1 MNKQSKTHL
10 IVDLADC
17 KEFISAAGLNEKQ
30 CRLFY
35 GFLSSEIGGERQ
47 AVLAKTL
54 GVSLQTV
61 KKGKSEFSQKESV
74 NTHRIRKAGAG
85 RKKIAEQCPEFQRL
99 LVSLLEPPE
108 LSGCALVWTT
118 LSLRKIQAIAKGQ
131 NISVSHSV
139 ISKEIAKAGFL
150 KKSHHKMLQVLKAS
164 PSREE
169 QFAFINE
176 EIKKYIAEGQPVI
189 SINCEKQ
196 EIKDSFKV
204 CGTDVPKKSFDET
217 AYEEAV
223 NQASNIALYRLFSDD
238 KTEEFAAQGCYG
250 WWKIIGEKNYPGAH
264 KFLIICAGR
273 RRDRYQK

>member
-1 MNKQSKTHL
+1 
-10 IVDLADC
+10 
-17 KEFISAAGLNEKQ
+17 
-30 CRLFY
+30 
-35 GFLSSEIGGERQ
+35 
-47 AVLAKTL
+47 
-54 GVSLQTV
+54 
-61 KKGKSEFSQKESV
+61 
-74 NTHRIRKAGAG
+74 
-85 RKKIAEQCPEFQRL
+85 
-99 LVSLLEPPE
+99 
-108 LSGCALVWTT
+108 
-118 LSLRKIQAIAKGQ
+118 
-131 NISVSHSV
+131 
-139 ISKEIAKAGFL
+139 
-150 KKSHHKMLQVLKAS
+150 MLQVLKAS